1 MRSFLKKILLYSAI
15 VMAIFIAY
23 ELALLWVP
31 NEFSYKKRYIE
42 KHKSE
47 LRILVL
53 GNSHLA
59 DCVDPSL
66 LGEGAFNAAQPGRSA
81 WYDLQ
86 LIKEF
91 VPQMPQLECI
101 VMPLS
106 YDYQYWGHL
115 YEEEH
120 LPKFNTYRCMYI
132 KYMGYPYCDGE
143 WWHWSEIL
151 NSNYDHTGR
160 LIDYFTK
167 PLTAVTMCDSL
178 GVELDASI
186 TTRGDDWYEKQLP
199 DTTALTDSTEVR
211 LNYRDNVKIYSE
223 MASIMCNSGKRLIF
237 VAMPIYKTA
246 RKLVSQRQLDEMYQ
260 FVRILQRVNPN
271 IEFYDFIDDARY
283 IERDYYNSIHLNN
296 TYGARKFTPILKS
309 IIEKH

>member
-1 MRSFLKKILLYSAI
+1 
-15 VMAIFIAY
+15 
-23 ELALLWVP
+23 
-31 NEFSYKKRYIE
+31 
-42 KHKSE
+42 
-47 LRILVL
+47 
-53 GNSHLA
+53 
-59 DCVDPSL
+59 
-66 LGEGAFNAAQPGRSA
+66 
-81 WYDLQ
+81 
-86 LIKEF
+86 
-91 VPQMPQLECI
+91 
-101 VMPLS
+101 
-106 YDYQYWGHL
+106 
-115 YEEEH
+115 
-120 LPKFNTYRCMYI
+120 
-132 KYMGYPYCDGE
+132 MGYPYCDGE

-160 LIDYFTK
+160 LIDSFTQ

-223 MASIMCNSGKRLIF
+223 MASIMHNSGKRLIF